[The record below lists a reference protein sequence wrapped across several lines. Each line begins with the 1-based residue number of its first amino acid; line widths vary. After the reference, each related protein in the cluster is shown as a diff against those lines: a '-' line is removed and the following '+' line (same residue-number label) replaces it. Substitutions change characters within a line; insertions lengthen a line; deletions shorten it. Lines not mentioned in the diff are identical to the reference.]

1 VQNKISTIENLDG
14 LSKLR
19 NLELAANRIREIQN
33 LESLT
38 GLEELWLGK
47 NKITEIRGL
56 DTLQNLK
63 ILSIQSN
70 RIRSISGLDA
80 LPQLEE
86 LYISHNALTTL
97 SGLENTKALRVLD
110 ISNNKI
116 EKLEGV
122 GHLEE
127 IEELWASYN
136 LFEDFAEVERE
147 LGGKKALTTVYFE
160 GCPLQLRGPAVYRNK
175 VRLALPQV
183 LQIDASEWRLLPFC
197 SYSPLFLFFYG
208 LGFRG
213 FGKWLTFVQLLS
225 GSHDSIDRDC
235 KIAWLALKIK
245 LMSMRKSWMDGSSM
259 ELRHGQSLR
268 SHCRRRTISA

>member
-1 VQNKISTIENLDG
+1 MT
-14 LSKLR
+14 
-19 NLELAANRIREIQN
+19 A
-33 LESLT
+33 
-38 GLEELWLGK
+38 LEELWLGK

-70 RIRSISGLDA
+70 RIRAISGLDQ

-86 LYISHNALTTL
+86 LYISHNALTSL

-136 LFEDFAEVERE
+136 LFADFGEVERE

-183 LQIDASEWRLLPFC
+183 LQIDASECPFPPFC
-197 SYSPLFLFFYG
+197 FSFSSSLFPSIFCFCFSLPWAWISC
-208 LGFRG
+208 LGRG
-213 FGKWLTFVQLLS
+213 
-225 GSHDSIDRDC
+225 
-235 KIAWLALKIK
+235 
-245 LMSMRKSWMDGSSM
+245 
-259 ELRHGQSLR
+259 
-268 SHCRRRTISA
+268 